1 MINAV
6 RQTTRCLSPSRLK
19 YIMAP
24 IPPVYDPTAASA
36 AASIQRRIIDVR
48 EHQIPR
54 LRDCKES
61 LAVQQQYNAELQ
73 EDLENLGRL
82 VDVRG

>member
-1 MINAV
+1 
-6 RQTTRCLSPSRLK
+6 
-19 YIMAP
+19 MAP
-24 IPPVYDPTAASA
+24 IPPSYDATAAASIS
-36 AASIQRRIIDVR
+36 SIQRRIIDVK

-73 EDLENLGRL
+73 EDLENLGRFVEVRRSL
-82 VDVRG
+82 V